1 MKDKELALLMKQKSE
16 LKKLETLEKKLNKL
30 KEAPVSTIN
39 LGKDSVQN
47 LKNRVKQ
54 LEIDKKNLKQQVS
67 EMQ

>member
-39 LGKDSVQN
+39 LGKDSV
-47 LKNRVKQ
+47 
-54 LEIDKKNLKQQVS
+54 
-67 EMQ
+67 

>member
-47 LKNRVKQ
+47 LKN
-54 LEIDKKNLKQQVS
+54 
-67 EMQ
+67 